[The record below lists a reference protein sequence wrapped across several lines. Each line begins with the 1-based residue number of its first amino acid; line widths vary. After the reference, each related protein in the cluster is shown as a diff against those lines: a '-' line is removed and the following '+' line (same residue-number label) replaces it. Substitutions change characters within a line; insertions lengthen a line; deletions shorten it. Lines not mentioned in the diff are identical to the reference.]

1 MLCGMKNVF
10 QGGERRLIASSD
22 MAQEEKAMRDVLL
35 SLWDF
40 FPYCSAGSKP
50 ATEQDFS
57 K

>member
-1 MLCGMKNVF
+1 MFCGMKNIF
-10 QGGERRLIASSD
+10 QGGARHLIATSD

-50 ATEQDFS
+50 ATEQDVN